1 MSHRKA
7 IRAWKD
13 EEYRMGLSDADR
25 SRLQENPVGTVELTD
40 ADLSAAV
47 GGIGII
53 RPSNGGF
60 CTGRPCTSAA
70 RTPCCF

>member
-1 MSHRKA
+1 MSCHNT

-13 EEYRMGLSDADR
+13 EEYRMGVSEAER
-25 SRLQENPVGTVELTD
+25 SQLQESPVGTVELTD
-40 ADLSAAV
+40 AELSAAV
-47 GGIGII
+47 GGIV

-60 CTGRPCTSAA
+60 CTGHPCTSAV